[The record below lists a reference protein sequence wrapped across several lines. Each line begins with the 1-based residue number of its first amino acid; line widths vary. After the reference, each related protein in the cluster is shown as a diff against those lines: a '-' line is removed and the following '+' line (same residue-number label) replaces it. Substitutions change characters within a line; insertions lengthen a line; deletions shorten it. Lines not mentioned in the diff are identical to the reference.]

1 MNKIKNL
8 FGLLLISVLVSSCM
22 SLGNAAQSTIVGGE
36 YKADKNITEYFVLPY
51 GEVSLPGKWEKW
63 QYDANAR
70 QQFFINDESVLI
82 AISFGAV
89 NDYDFNKK
97 GSLKGYDFVKA
108 YYDWESDYFV
118 KLGYEAKIIETDQS
132 NNYIIWRLWGQK
144 YDTYFLFGEREGRVS
159 NFSVHITDKWTE
171 EEKVKFLKSIYLK

>member
-36 YKADKNITEYFVLPY
+36 YKADKNITEYFVMP
-51 GEVSLPGKWEKW
+51 
-63 QYDANAR
+63 NAR
-70 QQFFINDESVLI
+70 QQFFKNEDSVII
-82 AISFGAV
+82 AIAFGPA
-89 NDYDFNKK
+89 NKYEFNRN
-97 GSLKGYDFVKA
+97 GLLKEYDFVKA

-144 YDTYFLFGEREGRVS
+144 YDTYFLFGERNGRVS
-159 NFSVHITDKWTE
+159 NYSVHIADKWTE
-171 EEKVKFLKSIYLK
+171 EEKLKFLKSIYLK

>member
-1 MNKIKNL
+1 MNKIKHI
-8 FGLLLISVLVSSCM
+8 FVLLLVSVLVSAFM
-22 SLGNAAQSTIVGGE
+22 PLEAVAQSTIVGAE
-36 YKADKNITEYFVLPY
+36 YKPDKNITEYYVFPY

-63 QYDANAR
+63 QYNANAR

-97 GSLKGYDFVKA
+97 GTLKGYDFVKA
-108 YYDWESDYFV
+108 YYDWEFEYFSSS
-118 KLGYEAKIIETDQS
+118 GFESKIIEADQS
-132 NNYIIWRLWGQK
+132 NSYIIWRIWGQK
-144 YDTYFLFGEREGRVS
+144 ADTYFLFGERNGHVC
-159 NFSVHITDKWTE
+159 NFSVNITDKWTE